1 MAPITSDCVA
11 AQFIRFEHGLSSAL
25 MALIT
30 SDCINGP
37 NHLGLRRGP
46 IHSLRTDSLRA
57 QTRTGLFRL
66 IACACWGC
74 AQSEVVRA
82 ILNAIRGD

>member
-11 AQFIRFEHGLSSAL
+11 AQSIRFEHGLSSAL

-46 IHSLRTDSLRA
+46 IHSLRTWTILSINGPNHLGLHQWSHLPRQGGETIFVFLLR
-57 QTRTGLFRL
+57 LMF
-66 IACACWGC
+66 
-74 AQSEVVRA
+74 
-82 ILNAIRGD
+82 